1 MVYCNHSMQYTL
13 QWVIA
18 LLGFVLRSAESRSET
33 TVTDR
38 PQGVIIVGTQI
49 FIIIIITI
57 NNRILNF
64 LECISIGIFHWENV
78 LNFHGR
84 INGGRFERLDAYVY

>member
-1 MVYCNHSMQYTL
+1 M
-13 QWVIA
+13 
-18 LLGFVLRSAESRSET
+18 
-33 TVTDR
+33 
-38 PQGVIIVGTQI
+38 GTQI
-49 FIIIIITI
+49 FIIIIIITI

-84 INGGRFERLDAYVY
+84 KMGDTSKDGTLLGLNTFINTFIFGEILRERMFNFCNVLLSS